1 MPQFRYKAQN
11 EKGKSVAGMQAAAD
25 ESALQRDLREHGLLL
40 LSAQEDGLEQ
50 NTTRALRDNQLAEF
64 CRQIGTLVGSGVSL
78 VRALYIISKQETLRN
93 YERIIYENVLRSV
106 RRGIPLSDSM
116 EQLNGAFPD
125 LLINMVRS
133 AEAAGNLDKVAMR
146 MASHYDKQYK
156 LTKKVQ
162 SGLTYPKI
170 LSVLIVIVVAIIMGF
185 VMPQFAELFSQ
196 METLPLPTRILMGI
210 SDFFVG
216 YWWAAAAAVA
226 IAVVLWRVIR
236 LQPNVRLAMD
246 KLKVK
251 IPVFGPLQ
259 RTVVTAR
266 FARSL
271 ASLYS
276 SGIPIVTCLN
286 IAGHTIGNTYIEKQF
301 ESVITQVQQGRN
313 LSEAL
318 DGVDG
323 FVKKLVFSIRVGE
336 ETGSMDSMLDSIADT
351 LEFESEIAINRMVTY
366 IEPAMI
372 VFMAVIVGFVMI
384 SVLMPIY
391 GSYQVI
397 GAEA

>member
-40 LSAQEDGLEQ
+40 LSAQEDGSEQ

-216 YWWAAAAAVA
+216 YWWAAAVAVA

>member
-11 EKGKSVAGMQAAAD
+11 EKGKSVAGTQAAAD

-40 LSAQEDGLEQ
+40 LSAQEDGSEQ

>member
-1 MPQFRYKAQN
+1 LPQFRYKAQN
-11 EKGKSVAGMQAAAD
+11 EKGKSVAGTQAAAD

-40 LSAQEDGLEQ
+40 LSAQEDGSEQ

>member
-40 LSAQEDGLEQ
+40 LSAQEDGSEQ

>member
-11 EKGKSVAGMQAAAD
+11 EKGKSVDGMQAAAD

-40 LSAQEDGLEQ
+40 LSAQEDGSEQ

>member
-11 EKGKSVAGMQAAAD
+11 EKGKSVAGTQAAAD

-40 LSAQEDGLEQ
+40 LSAQEDGSEQ

-351 LEFESEIAINRMVTY
+351 LEFESEIASTEWLLILSL
-366 IEPAMI
+366 P
-372 VFMAVIVGFVMI
+372 
-384 SVLMPIY
+384 
-391 GSYQVI
+391 
-397 GAEA
+397 